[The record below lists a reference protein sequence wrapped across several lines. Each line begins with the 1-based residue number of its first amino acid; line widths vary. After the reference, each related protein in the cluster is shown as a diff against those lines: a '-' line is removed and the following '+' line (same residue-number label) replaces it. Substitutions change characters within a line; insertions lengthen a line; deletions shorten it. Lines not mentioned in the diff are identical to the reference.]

1 MTQPG
6 RHALHLVA
14 VLHLVLAASWPT
26 SASADAASM
35 KARFDMLFRLGFAGK
50 IRVDGGSLGSASTDA
65 DTSPGVDLRG
75 DLPIAKYVTLG
86 PQVSIYA
93 ARPDF
98 PGLDRNVFVD
108 LSPFLKGRYPF
119 LAGKKKAEVYGL
131 FHVGFTMA
139 FLRRTTL
146 AADRF
151 GPGWNIGL
159 TPGFQIMLAHRFGL
173 ITEFG
178 WVRTFSRFDASNLI
192 VNQGV
197 WRFGFAF

>member
-1 MTQPG
+1 MNRADMRTLVTVL
-6 RHALHLVA
+6 ALHV
-14 VLHLVLAASWPT
+14 VLAAAWPA
-26 SASADAASM
+26 SASAETASM
-35 KARFDMLFRLGFAGK
+35 KARLDLLFRLGFAGK
-50 IRVDGGSLGSASTDA
+50 IRVDVGAVGGSVGA

-98 PGLDRNVFVD
+98 PGLDRNIFVD

-119 LAGKKKAEVYGL
+119 FAGKKKAEVYGL
-131 FHVGFTMA
+131 FQVGFTMA
-139 FLRRTTL
+139 FLRRSTL
-146 AADRF
+146 ASDRF

-159 TPGFQIMLAHRFGL
+159 TPGFQIMLARRFGL
-173 ITEFG
+173 VTEFG
-178 WVRTFSRFDASNLI
+178 WLRTFARFDALNLI
-192 VNQGV
+192 VNQAV

>member
-1 MTQPG
+1 MSRAGTPS
-6 RHALHLVA
+6 LHTLVA
-14 VLHLVLAASWPT
+14 LLLVLGTSWPAAASANT
-26 SASADAASM
+26 ASM
-35 KARFDMLFRLGFAGK
+35 KARFDLLFRLGFAGK
-50 IRVDGGSLGSASTDA
+50 IKVDSGLGSASAGA
-65 DTSPGVDLRG
+65 DTSPGVEIRG

-86 PQVSIYA
+86 PQVSVYG

-139 FLRRTTL
+139 FLRRNTVAT
-146 AADRF
+146 DRF

-159 TPGFQIMLAHRFGL
+159 TPGFQIMLARRFGL
-173 ITEFG
+173 ITELG
-178 WVRTFSRFDASNLI
+178 WVRTFARFDALNLI
-192 VNQGV
+192 VNQAV